1 MVKGRTL
8 PIIRG
13 VTTAAVCAELAV
25 VFVILLMTGITI
37 GGRAFENV
45 IDVAL
50 LTLGFGMFAFEFE
63 SRKVVIEL
71 RGLPAVG

>member
-1 MVKGRTL
+1 MVDGCAI

-13 VTTAAVCAELAV
+13 VTATAVCAELAV

-37 GGRAFENV
+37 GRCTLENIV
-45 IDVAL
+45 LVAL
-50 LTLGFGMFAFEFE
+50 LASGFGMFAFEFE